1 MICIPFS
8 RFGVGLDAR
17 EHKRRAKKRLNA
29 RKHQEMAL
37 DRTYKD
43 KTRLRAE
50 RLAHLNSLMQQ
61 GSRLLIPDGPSE
73 RADLGSTGAGG
84 AGGAAAGSML
94 NDVPAEQQHAS
105 GKSGASDATGAS
117 SFSSFS
123 SSSSNASSSNA
134 SSSSSNASS
143 SSSIT
148 TNGNNKEGDGE
159 TLHRPR
165 SCYICKSRFYRLH
178 HFYDQLCPP
187 CAELNYTRRTRTCDL
202 AGRVCLVTGGRV
214 KIGYQV
220 VLKLLRSNA
229 TVIATTRFP
238 RDAAARYAK
247 EQDHDQW
254 SGRLHIFGLDFRFIP
269 GVEAF
274 CTFLCGRFDRLDA
287 IINNA
292 TQTVRRP
299 PAYYAHLIGAERQPL
314 HLLPPAQQSTLRSDK
329 ELGEQR
335 EHTRRLPVLGG
346 GGGGGGGGNPG
357 RVADIESSSSSSDD
371 GNVRKKRS
379 HAAPVP
385 AAQASKRQKTA
396 AATTSGADHIDLEV
410 DASVGGETDQTS
422 VQTNSAS
429 LSSSSSSSSS
439 SGAGADFGN
448 LTSADMSQVQLQQG
462 DGMESAAGLFP
473 ENQLNQSGQQ
483 VDLRTHNSWLLKLD
497 EVQTPELLEVLTINT
512 MAPFIL
518 NGRLKKLMCSPAC
531 RGVDRYIV
539 NVSAMEG
546 KFYRFKTPNHPHT
559 NMAKAAIN
567 MMTRTSS
574 SDYAKSRI
582 YMNAVDTGWINDEN
596 PLEKAQRVF
605 KTHDFQTPIDEI
617 DAAGRILDPVFSG
630 ILDGCKEHGK
640 FYKDYKETEW

>member
-1 MICIPFS
+1 M
-8 RFGVGLDAR
+8 RRKFGVGLDER
-17 EHKRRAKKRLNA
+17 EYKRRVKKRLNA

-37 DRTYKD
+37 DRKYKD

-61 GSRLLIPDGPSE
+61 GSQLLIPDGPSE
-73 RADLGSTGAGG
+73 RADLGSTGASSVAAGRLTDASAKKQNIS
-84 AGGAAAGSML
+84 AGGG
-94 NDVPAEQQHAS
+94 V
-105 GKSGASDATGAS
+105 ATGAD
-117 SFSSFS
+117 
-123 SSSSNASSSNA
+123 A
-134 SSSSSNASS
+134 SSSSSSS
-143 SSSIT
+143 SSST
-148 TNGNNKEGDGE
+148 LSSSESFTSNSVGNSKEDDDE
-159 TLHRPR
+159 MLHRPR

-178 HFYDQLCPP
+178 HFYDQLCPS
-187 CAELNYTRRTRTCDL
+187 CAELNYSRRTRTCDL
-202 AGRVCLVTGGRV
+202 SGRVCLVTGGRV

-220 VLKLLRSNA
+220 ALKLLRSNA

-247 EQDHDQW
+247 EEDHDQW
-254 SGRLHIFGLDFRFIP
+254 CDRLHIFGLDFRFIP

-274 CTFLCGRFDRLDA
+274 CEFLCGRFDRLDA

-299 PAYYAHLIGAERQPL
+299 PAYYAHLLGAEKQPL
-314 HLLPPAQQSTLRSDK
+314 QLLPPAQQSTLRSDK
-329 ELGEQR
+329 ELAE
-335 EHTRRLPVLGG
+335 RRKRMRMPALG
-346 GGGGGGGGNPG
+346 
-357 RVADIESSSSSSDD
+357 DD
-371 GNVRKKRS
+371 GAGSDRSDGVNGTRMVANVGSPSIPSDRDRKGGKRS
-379 HAAPVP
+379 LAESTS
-385 AAQASKRQKTA
+385 ASKSTNKRQRTTQSRIK
-396 AATTSGADHIDLEV
+396 TSGINHIDLEV
-410 DASVGGETDQTS
+410 DASIGTD
-422 VQTNSAS
+422 V
-429 LSSSSSSSSS
+429 SSSSPGDGSSK
-439 SGAGADFGN
+439 AGAVDGFGN

-462 DGMESAAGLFP
+462 DGSECAEGMFP
-473 ENQLNQSGQQ
+473 ENQFNQSGQQ

-518 NGRLKKLMCSPAC
+518 NGHLKKLMCTSAC
-531 RGVDRYIV
+531 RKVDRYIV

-630 ILDGCKEHGK
+630 ILDGCREHGK